1 MKIPAIRFISDNTN
15 IDFMQKRYISF
26 IFTAI
31 LIILSILSI
40 ATKGLNYGIDFSGGV
55 LIEARIQP
63 APDLTKL
70 RNILNNLNIG
80 EISLQN
86 FSNDNSYIMI
96 RLAKNINNHS
106 QQQDIELIK
115 SAITSHFPGKIE
127 YRKIDYVGPQVGQ
140 ELTRNGIYAIL
151 LSFLSI
157 MLYIWVRFEW
167 QYGIGL
173 IIALIHDA
181 IVAIGFMSF
190 AGLECNL
197 TSVAAILTIIG
208 YSVNDSVVIY
218 DRIREN
224 IRKYRKLS
232 ISELINMSINNT
244 LSRTILTVLTTLLA
258 TIALIFFG
266 GESIRSFSLV
276 VFFGIIIGTY
286 SSIFVSAP
294 ILIHLNLK
302 R

>member
-1 MKIPAIRFISDNTN
+1 MKIPAIRIIPDNTN
-15 IDFMQKRYISF
+15 IDFMKKRYISF
-26 IFTAI
+26 IFTTV
-31 LIILSILSI
+31 LVILSILSI
-40 ATKGLNYGIDFSGGV
+40 AIKDLNYGIDFSGGV
-55 LIEARIQP
+55 LMEVRIQP
-63 APDLTKL
+63 PPDLTKL
-70 RNILNNLNIG
+70 RHTLNNLNIG

-96 RLAKNINNHS
+96 RIAQNNNSS

-115 SAITSHFPGKIE
+115 ETITNNFPGQIE

-151 LSFLSI
+151 LSFISI
-157 MLYIWVRFEW
+157 MLYIWIRFEW
-167 QYGIGL
+167 QYGVGL
-173 IIALIHDA
+173 IIALLHDA
-181 IVAIGFMSF
+181 IVTTGFISF

-197 TSVAAILTIIG
+197 TSIAAILTIIG

-224 IRKYRKLS
+224 IRKYRQLS
-232 ISELINMSINNT
+232 IKDLINMSINNT
-244 LSRTILTVLTTLLA
+244 LARTIFTVLTTLLA
-258 TIALIFFG
+258 TVALIFFG
-266 GESIRSFSLV
+266 SESIRSFSLI